1 MRDFFHADTSVYK
14 RRFKSLTI
22 TVLVPLFT
30 TCIFCVVNIF
40 LNLRSGSREFVMLM
54 LAIISGCVFTG
65 LVFEFAALYFTEKLT
80 RRHNRFTYFDILPKG
95 MIYSVYAGEYIMYGK
110 RVIMRRLYYMP
121 FAGVT
126 EILRDPKTNPH
137 ALTIKGDVR
146 MFYLPSNELGYHI
159 NEEGELLFDHWEL
172 NDRGFTQLNALEIK
186 KGFGST
192 RAIERS
198 AKFYLEQFRNIP
210 EKKPFNI
217 SDHIK
222 IKHKKKPTTSNPLLE
237 AKSYDRHW

>member
-14 RRFKSLTI
+14 SHLKSLSVI
-22 TVLVPLFT
+22 VLVPLFT

-40 LNLRSGSREFVMLM
+40 LNLRSGSREFVLLM
-54 LAIISGCVFTG
+54 LAIIAGCVLAG
-65 LVFEFAALYFTEKLT
+65 LVFEFTALYFTEKLT

-95 MIYSVYAGEYIMYGK
+95 MVYSQYAGEYIMYGE
-110 RVIMRRLYYMP
+110 RVIMRRLFYMP

-126 EILRDPKTNPH
+126 EILRDPKANPH

-146 MFYLPSNELGYHI
+146 MFYLPSKALGYHI
-159 NEEGELLFDHWEL
+159 NEEGDLCFDHWEL
-172 NDRGFTQLNALEIK
+172 NERGYTQVNSLEIK

-192 RAIERS
+192 RAMERS
-198 AKFYLEQFRNIP
+198 AKFYLEQFHNIP

-217 SDHIK
+217 ADHIK
-222 IKHKKKPTTSNPLLE
+222 LKQKKRLTTSNPLLE